1 MVIRKIN
8 ERDIEAVA
16 QTIQRNFD
24 EVLIQKHSQEIVEKY
39 RDRNKAE
46 DLKHQMTWKDI
57 YVVEIEGEVVATGAL
72 ANFGDADT
80 PKYSI
85 SNFYVKPELHRKG
98 IGKALFNH
106 LFHKAEKMIID
117 FLHVPSSRTGYDF
130 YEQMGFI
137 KDDIQYDEDDEIIW
151 MTMEIN
157 SRVGTPLY
165 MTFTKV

>member
-8 ERDIEAVA
+8 ERDLTAVA
-16 QTIQRNFD
+16 QIIQRNFD
-24 EVLIQKHSQEIVEKY
+24 EVLIQKHSQEIVEKF

-46 DLKHQMTWKDI
+46 DLKNQMTWKDI

-106 LFHKAEKMIID
+106 LFHKAKNMNID
-117 FLHVPSSRTGYDF
+117 LLHVPSSRTGYDF
-130 YEQMGFI
+130 YGQVSFI

-157 SRVGTPLY
+157 NRVAAPLN
-165 MTFTKV
+165 MTFTKI